1 VPIAALTGRDRK
13 LTRLED
19 AVGFLATDADFV
31 DMAMEL
37 AYGAAYLG
45 GHPRS
50 PKPVANC
57 AIGIAGDGVTVQ
69 RLFTTLIHEP
79 WVNVSALTAE
89 GPAEVQ
95 TRFTAT
101 RLAVLGP
108 LALAFKKEK
117 NSACFIAVEG
127 RFGQFVVEVKKK
139 SVYQL
144 RAELAP
150 WQGLVGLP
158 GPGYL
163 KCQACG
169 NFIPP
174 RSGRCSR
181 CGLRVGETP
190 AAEAATGIADQLA
203 QLAEL
208 HGAGALT
215 DEEFVVAK
223 QALLSPS
230 IKP

>member
-1 VPIAALTGRDRK
+1 
-13 LTRLED
+13 
-19 AVGFLATDADFV
+19 VG
-31 DMAMEL
+31 
-37 AYGAAYLG
+37 
-45 GHPRS
+45 
-50 PKPVANC
+50 
-57 AIGIAGDGVTVQ
+57 Q
-69 RLFTTLIHEP
+69 RLRAD
-79 WVNVSALTAE
+79 S
-89 GPAEVQ
+89 GRPAEVQ
-95 TRFTAT
+95 TRSTAT

-150 WQGLVGLP
+150 
-158 GPGYL
+158 GYL

-174 RSGRCSR
+174 RSRRCSR